1 MSPFARNYFG
11 NMSLNSFGDNSLIL
25 CSSSE
30 MNEVPENII
39 SEFKSILQNK
49 FSESISIKIEVG
61 DVLNSPIEEEQN
73 NKKNEKRVAET
84 DINKDKEIQN
94 FINKFNGK
102 IKTDTIKPIK

>member
-11 NMSLNSFGDNSLIL
+11 NMSLNSFRDNSLIL
-25 CSSSE
+25 YSSQE
-30 MNEVPENII
+30 INEVPENII